1 MFKDYFPDAFN
12 CCNDCQYKMNDNFKN
27 SLKYI
32 DLLYL
37 SIDGYKE
44 SYEKFRPP
52 SKWSKLIN
60 FLEEL
65 KKKAKLQSNL

>member
-1 MFKDYFPDAFN
+1 
-12 CCNDCQYKMNDNFKN
+12 MNNNFTE
-27 SLKYI
+27 SLKFI

-52 SKWSKLIN
+52 LN
-60 FLEEL
+60 G
-65 KKKAKLQSNL
+65 QN